1 MSSNAKSHPTA
12 LAADRLH
19 VNEPDQRRA
28 AAEQPPLNADGP
40 LAFDAIARLTQG
52 GDNVAIATRRL
63 PAGLTVVR
71 DGAQFT
77 LDTTILVG
85 HRFAIAPIAEG
96 APLLSW
102 GLPFGM
108 ATRPIAPGDYVCNAG
123 MIEAL
128 NGRALDF
135 TIPQQPNFQDRIIAY
150 EVDEA
155 NFRAGRQMERYSE
168 ARTFLGFRRSGGR
181 GVGTRN
187 MIVIMGTTSS
197 TAGFARRLA
206 QQLQPTA
213 PASRPEGRANLD
225 LSNFDG
231 VVAIAHTEGSG
242 YERLNN
248 REFVLRTLAGLIV
261 HPNVGAILAVDS
273 ADSPASDRIS
283 NAELEAYLR
292 ENGYPLDDLPHH
304 FFTLSGAWQADLAE
318 GAAVVQRW
326 LPEIAAMQRTPAALS
341 HLSIALQCGGSDAFS
356 GVSGNPLASTIAREI
371 IGYGGRANLAETDEL
386 IGAEAYMLQN
396 TRDLATARSFLDFVA
411 QFKERLAWHGQTAEG
426 NPSGGNKYRGLYNIA
441 LKSIGAAMKR
451 HPDVRLDWVVDYG
464 ERMQAPGFYFM
475 NTPGNDLESIAGQVA
490 GGSNLII
497 FVTGN
502 GSITNFPFVP
512 TIKVM
517 TTTPRYELL
526 SQEMDVNAGAYL
538 DGKTMAQ
545 LSDESL
551 DLLVEIASGQR
562 SKGELAGHSQI
573 SIWRNWQ
580 QQDRSQLPAILARP
594 QPDGQPLAIE
604 APGAADGLAVPRPT
618 APRVGL
624 ILPTSLCSGQIA
636 GMAATR
642 LNRSAAGDPS
652 TFSSFAALAHTEGCG
667 VAFASTREI
676 YARTMIG
683 YATHPLVGAC
693 LFLEH
698 GCEKAHNDYIHSL
711 LRDGGLAA
719 EDFGWASVQ
728 MDGGIANALDKI
740 DAYFTGRKPVP
751 RHKEQERGRARPADA
766 RRQNLSLALLGDG
779 AVPDVVADSLARIS
793 RWVVAA
799 GGSVIT
805 PAAGALIQTA
815 AYRQPLGISE
825 AALQPTLAYGQAA
838 HAAGFHLM
846 EMPTPHWTETLTGL
860 GASGAHLIIA
870 YANALRAG
878 HPLVPLLQLADGS
891 AGAAADLKL
900 HGSSSQW
907 PRQILDLA
915 ARTLA
920 GDYQSQ
926 SMAHNHIDF
935 QLTRGPLGI
944 ST

>member
-1 MSSNAKSHPTA
+1 MAYKDRSHPPTQ
-12 LAADRLH
+12 
-19 VNEPDQRRA
+19 PD
-28 AAEQPPLNADGP
+28 LNTP
-40 LAFDAIARLTQG
+40 VPFDSVARLPQSV
-52 GDNVAIATRRL
+52 DNVAIATRRL
-63 PAGLTVVR
+63 AAGLTIEHN
-71 DGAQFT
+71 GAQFR

-85 HRFAIAPIAEG
+85 HRFAVEPIAEG
-96 APLLSW
+96 EPLLSW

-108 ATRPIAPGDYVCNAG
+108 ATRPIAPGQYVCNAG

-135 TIPQQPNFQDRIIAY
+135 TIPQRPNFQDRIIVY

-155 NFRAGRQMERYSE
+155 TFRPGRQVERYNE
-168 ARTFLGFRRSGGR
+168 ERTFQGFRRGGGR

-187 MIVIMGTTSS
+187 MIVVMGTTSS
-197 TAGFARRLA
+197 TAGFARSLA
-206 QQLQPTA
+206 QALQPA
-213 PASRPEGRANLD
+213 GAAFPG
-225 LSNFDG
+225 FDG
-231 VVAIAHTEGSG
+231 IVAIAHTEGSG

-261 HPNVGAILAVDS
+261 HPNVGAVLAVDAPES
-273 ADSPASDRIS
+273 HATADRAIS

-292 ENGYPLDDLPHH
+292 ANHYPLAEVPHR
-304 FFTLSGAWQADLAE
+304 FFTLSGDWQADLAE
-318 GAAVVQRW
+318 ASATVERW
-326 LPEIAAMQRTPAALS
+326 LPDIAALPRTPESLA
-341 HLSIALQCGGSDAFS
+341 HLNIALQCGGSDAFS
-356 GVSGNPLASTIAREI
+356 GLSGNPLASAVAKEI
-371 IGYGGRANLAETDEL
+371 IRYGGRANLAETDEL

-396 TRDLATARSFLDFVA
+396 TRDLATARAFLDYVA
-411 QFKERLAWHGQTAEG
+411 QFKERLAWHGQSAEG
-426 NPSGGNKYRGLYNIA
+426 NPTGGNKYRGLYNIA
-441 LKSIGAAMKR
+441 LKSIGAAIKR

-464 ERMQAPGFYFM
+464 ERMVKAEDLPAPHRAAPEPAPGYYFM

-497 FVTGN
+497 FITGN

-517 TTTPRYELL
+517 TTTPRFELL

-545 LSDESL
+545 LCDESL

-580 QQDRSQLPAILARP
+580 QQDHSRLQTILARP
-594 QPDGQPLAIE
+594 QPDGRPLEIKTQPGETEAIDLPR
-604 APGAADGLAVPRPT
+604 PGAA
-618 APRVGL
+618 RVGL
-624 ILPTSLCSGQIA
+624 ILPTSLCSSQIA
-636 GMAATR
+636 GMAAQR
-642 LNRSAAGDPS
+642 LNGAASVPKAGGPGEAKRRPL
-652 TFSSFAALAHTEGCG
+652 FAALPHTEGCG
-667 VAFASTREI
+667 VAFASTQEI

-711 LRDGGLAA
+711 LRDGGLAE

-728 MDGGIANALDKI
+728 LDGGIANVLDKI
-740 DAYFTGRKPVP
+740 DEYF
-751 RHKEQERGRARPADA
+751 DA
-766 RRQNLSLALLGDG
+766 QMSTLRRQNGNDGNLSLALLSDG
-779 AVPDVVADSLARIS
+779 PTPAAAADSLARLA

-799 GGSVIT
+799 GGTVVT
-805 PAAGALIQTA
+805 PFSGSLIEA
-815 AYRQPLGISE
+815 PAFH
-825 AALQPTLAYGQAA
+825 AALGMDAADLPPSLAYGQAA
-838 HAAGFHLM
+838 EAAGFHLM

-860 GASGAHLIIA
+860 GASGAQLIIA
-870 YANALRAG
+870 YSDKLRAG
-878 HPLVPLLQLADGS
+878 HPLVPLLQLADEHAPAAPDMRLSGDP
-891 AGAAADLKL
+891 GA
-900 HGSSSQW
+900 W
-907 PRQILDLA
+907 PQQILDLA

-920 GDYQSQ
+920 GDYQPQ
-926 SMAHNHIDF
+926 SIVHKHIDF
-935 QLTRGPLGI
+935 QLTRGLLGI